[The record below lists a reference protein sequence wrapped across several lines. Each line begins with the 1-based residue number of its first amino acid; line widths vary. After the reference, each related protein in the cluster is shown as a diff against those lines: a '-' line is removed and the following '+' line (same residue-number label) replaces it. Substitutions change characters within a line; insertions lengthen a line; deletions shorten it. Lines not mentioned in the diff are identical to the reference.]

1 VRSDHSATDAVI
13 AAKKSSKLSLLHYLV
28 SPKKLFF
35 DSLFSD
41 ASLFPG

>member
-13 AAKKSSKLSLLHYLV
+13 AAKKILEAVLAALSRF
-28 SPKKLFF
+28 SKKLFF

-41 ASLFPG
+41 ASLFPA